1 MDWSPIIEPMTR
13 AWGSGSVYQRKGDGR
28 WVVAVRGPGGRRVRY
43 FRSEPSQTQVRA
55 ALREMGSEIAPQTKL
70 TVGRWLATWL
80 DSMRPPRVRP
90 STWVS
95 YELHVRHLADLAAIP
110 LARLTPADVR
120 LHLRAMSDDGHAPR
134 SVAYSLSI
142 LRMALRAAERDRIVS
157 RNVAL
162 AVDPPRAPRVEP
174 VILTTA
180 QTRALIAEGDPLWT
194 LLVTTGLR
202 LGEALAL
209 RSQDIDV
216 ERRTITVTAGLRP
229 VPRRF
234 RGTGPRLQRV
244 DPKTSAGRRTVAL
257 PVPIAWPEPD
267 PPNIDGLVFTSPTGA
282 PRDPRTVSREWTETR
297 LRLGIGPEVT
307 IHALRHTAVSL
318 ALASGATLDDVKRMV
333 GHSTIAMTSDTYG
346 HLVEGRSREVA
357 DRLAVRLAT
366 SGAPRT

>member
-1 MDWSPIIEPMTR
+1 
-13 AWGSGSVYQRKGDGR
+13 
-28 WVVAVRGPGGRRVRY
+28 
-43 FRSEPSQTQVRA
+43 
-55 ALREMGSEIAPQTKL
+55 
-70 TVGRWLATWL
+70 
-80 DSMRPPRVRP
+80 
-90 STWVS
+90 
-95 YELHVRHLADLAAIP
+95 
-110 LARLTPADVR
+110 
-120 LHLRAMSDDGHAPR
+120 
-134 SVAYSLSI
+134 VAYSLTI
-142 LRMALRAAERDRIVS
+142 LRMALKAAERDRLVS

-162 AVDPPRAPRVEP
+162 DVDPPRTTRKEI
-174 VILTTA
+174 VILTMEQA
-180 QTRALIAEGDPLWT
+180 RAVIADGDPLWT

-209 RSQDIDV
+209 RAQDIDG
-216 ERRTITVTAGLRP
+216 ETIRVTGSLRP
-229 VPRRF
+229 LPASF
-234 RGTGPRLQRV
+234 RGTGPRLARV
-244 DPKTSAGRRTVAL
+244 EPKTASGWRTVTL

-357 DRLAVRLAT
+357 DRLATFLAT
-366 SGAPRT
+366 TGRS